1 MKNSLKLLTA
11 AMLSATLLAC
21 NSKSGDGVSTDT
33 TSMESSSTMSTETE
47 ARVIPG
53 SYTNLN
59 TGKIVYIISDPQTGW
74 AIDSITR
81 VPIEFYTNVSGDT
94 LFQTGLVVNQAVMK
108 SEGKWM
114 LDETKIKRDGDQI
127 KIKYED
133 GSKVKMDDDELKI
146 KGEEGKIKV
155 DGDTTKVKPKN

>member
-1 MKNSLKLLTA
+1 MKNSLKFLSA
-11 AMLSATLLAC
+11 AMISATLLAC
-21 NSKSGDGVSTDT
+21 NSKPEDGVTTDT
-33 TSMESSSTMSTETE
+33 ISMESTSTMSTETE
-47 ARVIPG
+47 ARVVPG

-59 TGKIVYIISDPQTGW
+59 TGKIVYIVSDPQTGW

-81 VPIEFYTNVSGDT
+81 VPIEFYTNDSGDT
-94 LFQTGLVVNQAVMK
+94 LFQTGLVVNQAVMQ
-108 SEGKWM
+108 SDGKWM

-133 GSKVKMDDDELKI
+133 GSKVKMDGDELKI

-155 DGDTTKVKPKN
+155 DEDSTKVKPNN

>member
-1 MKNSLKLLTA
+1 MKNSLKFLSA
-11 AMLSATLLAC
+11 AMISATLLAC
-21 NSKSGDGVSTDT
+21 NSKPEDGVTTDT
-33 TSMESSSTMSTETE
+33 ISMESTSTMSTETE
-47 ARVIPG
+47 ARVVPG

-59 TGKIVYIISDPQTGW
+59 TGKIVYIVSDPQTGW

-81 VPIEFYTNVSGDT
+81 VPIEFYTNDSGDT
-94 LFQTGLVVNQAVMK
+94 LFQTGLVVNQAVMQ
-108 SEGKWM
+108 SDGKWM

-133 GSKVKMDDDELKI
+133 GSKVKMDGDELKI

-155 DGDTTKVKPKN
+155 DGDSTKVKPNN